1 MESPLL
7 QLVQQF
13 LDGLEQIQSELLEL
27 FEVKRRSLIQGNVE
41 EIHRLNDRERNCAT
55 RLQGLL
61 SLRNKILSRVREQ
74 EPEIQSLEIL
84 AQRFQHL
91 PGWVQVLVRIR
102 ASNDTQ
108 ARIRQASWTHWI
120 ISHRCYN
127 HYTEILDLIAHQGH
141 KEPAYSRNPHQTVTG
156 GTMLDASI

>member
-27 FEVKRRSLIQGNVE
+27 FEIKRRALVQGSVD
-41 EIHRLNDRERNCAT
+41 EIHRLNDRERNCSA

-61 SLRNKILSRVREQ
+61 SFRNRILTKIREQ
-74 EPEIQSLEIL
+74 DAGIQSLEQL
-84 AQRFQHL
+84 ALRFQHL
-91 PGWVQVLVRIR
+91 PAWDLILERIR
-102 ASNDTQ
+102 KSNRTQ
-108 ARIRQASWTHWI
+108 AKIRQASWTHWI
-120 ISHRCYN
+120 VSHRCYN

-141 KEPAYSRNPHQTVTG
+141 KEPAYGQVPHQSVTG